1 MTTFF
6 NIKKLVCGYSDK
18 FNLKEISFELPRG
31 SFAGIV
37 GPNGSGKTTLF
48 RGITGEIP
56 LKSGEIRLHGK
67 TFSSLK
73 IREKARMLAIVN
85 QNIETSDI
93 GVEEYVLLGRTPYHG
108 RFQFFETTEDY
119 EIAEK
124 YMRLT
129 DVYRLKDKQMSELS
143 GGEQQLAAIARA
155 LTQEPDLLLLD
166 EPTSHL
172 DITHQ
177 VQVLN
182 LIQKLNE
189 QLNLTVLMIIHDL
202 NLAGEYC
209 DHLILMKE
217 GEVFVTG
224 TPNEV
229 LTYETIEAVYDTVV
243 ITRTNPIS
251 GKPVVFLVS
260 EKVLKAQQE
269 AGNPNLKE

>member
-6 NIKKLVCGYSDK
+6 NIQKLVCGYSDK

-93 GVEEYVLLGRTPYHG
+93 GVEEYVLLGRTPYHSP
-108 RFQFFETTEDY
+108 FQFFETAEDY

-143 GGEQQLAAIARA
+143 GGEQQLVAIARA

-209 DHLILMKE
+209 DHLILMKQ
-217 GEVFVTG
+217 GEVYATG
-224 TPNEV
+224 APNDV
-229 LTYETIEAVYDTVV
+229 LTYETIEAVYNTVV

-269 AGNPNLKE
+269 GGSQLLKE